1 MIDYGLEGRVA
12 VVTGSGSGIGRATAK
27 MLAEQGCKVALVGRT
42 LPPLTAVRDEI
53 AAAGGEAEPFACDV
67 GDDGA
72 AKRMGDAVLATYCQV
87 DVLANVAGVEV
98 DFSKA
103 PLLGQLAQGP
113 DPFDIPKE
121 EWDRVLNTNTR
132 GHFNTMKY
140 FTPSMRERKYGRIV
154 NVTSVTAFTVAVGSA
169 AYVGSKAASNTMA
182 YLYARRLGPDGITVN
197 VVAPG
202 FVDTPMHKDSPPEQR
217 TMIPQFTPLRR
228 AGEPEDIARAILF
241 FAQRDLF
248 VTGQVLVVDG
258 GTFPR

>member
-1 MIDYGLEGRVA
+1 MIDYGLQGRVA
-12 VVTGSGSGIGRATAK
+12 VVTGAGSGIGRATAK
-27 MLAEQGCKVALVGRT
+27 MLADQGSKVALVART
-42 LPPLTAVRDEI
+42 ASALQEVKDEI
-53 AAAGGEAEPFACDV
+53 AAAGGEAAAFVCDV

-72 AKRMGDAVLATYCQV
+72 AKQMAEAVLAEYGQV

-121 EWDRVLNTNTR
+121 EWDRVLNTNMR

-140 FTPSMRERKYGRIV
+140 FTPSMRENHYGRIV

-169 AYVGSKAASNTMA
+169 VYVGSKAAANTMV

-197 VVAPG
+197 CVAPG

-228 AGEPEDIARAILF
+228 AGEPDDIARAILF